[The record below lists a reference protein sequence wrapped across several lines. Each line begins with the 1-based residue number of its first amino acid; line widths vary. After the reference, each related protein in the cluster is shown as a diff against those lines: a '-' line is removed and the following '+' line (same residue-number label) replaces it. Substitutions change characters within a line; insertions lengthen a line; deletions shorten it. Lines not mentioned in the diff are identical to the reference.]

1 MITEASETVSVKM
14 SYGQHSSL
22 FCPAISVTVLQQ
34 YSVYNIDESKC
45 NSHSKK
51 IVLRDKCS
59 SLFHPTV
66 SDEDK
71 MFMVIT
77 DTCEIVAIKINF
89 SLVTNTLAYFTQQ

>member
-51 IVLRDKCS
+51 
-59 SLFHPTV
+59 LF
-66 SDEDK
+66 
-71 MFMVIT
+71 
-77 DTCEIVAIKINF
+77 
-89 SLVTNTLAYFTQQ
+89 